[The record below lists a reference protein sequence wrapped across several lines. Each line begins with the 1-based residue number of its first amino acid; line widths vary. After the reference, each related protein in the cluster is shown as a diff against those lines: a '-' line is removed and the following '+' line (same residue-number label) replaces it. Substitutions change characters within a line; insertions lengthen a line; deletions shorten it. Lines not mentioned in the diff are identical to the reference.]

1 MRYAIDRLNA
11 GFEMEVCADD
21 FDGEYS
27 VRLSNRFFCPEYGE
41 SVFWKSKG
49 GRKTR
54 NEFSHYRNSPQAP
67 ECDKRVDGNSSLY
80 VYQRVGLPMKIAR
93 RGDTFFLY
101 MNFPAISNTL
111 IETAINQKAKVTISA
126 NKLSKSFPI
135 NFTYFQ
141 ADKQTLLPLD
151 FVPIGGNYSVSVSGT
166 IGILQLK
173 QKWSDYSDGFSYAG
187 AIFTNEDDGARK
199 VRRGDSIT
207 TGKRYYLISK
217 DYRPIYKEIEIAFI
231 GNITLNNSVFNVYEL
246 EVNVSVYD
254 EYLYT
259 SISNHLKQ
267 CFGVW
272 LLETVPELIPL
283 WPPVTDQDVSVPVA
297 DCGSVIC
304 AVSSGNSTPRVFHYE
319 RNRAITVPIK
329 SDESENNTVELP
341 LYHQQATIVS
351 VDRKYVGREA
361 VFFKRPIDYNG
372 CGYDISLLS
381 NNGNLISE
389 NDLISKTHRKN
400 AIVQTNAKFELYLK
414 TRDFVI
420 THLSI
425 RETQIRFPDCDHLQ
439 EIIFTVEQGILK
451 KIALQNSRP
460 TEHLLTPQT
469 PVINT
474 IKSSDYVPIP
484 RWVGYLLSEWKK
496 NGDIKTVQEVSS
508 FFNQGKMPYQLLKEM
523 MNYLFLE

>member
-1 MRYAIDRLNA
+1 M
-11 GFEMEVCADD
+11 
-21 FDGEYS
+21 
-27 VRLSNRFFCPEYGE
+27 
-41 SVFWKSKG
+41 
-49 GRKTR
+49 
-54 NEFSHYRNSPQAP
+54 
-67 ECDKRVDGNSSLY
+67 
-80 VYQRVGLPMKIAR
+80 
-93 RGDTFFLY
+93 
-101 MNFPAISNTL
+101 
-111 IETAINQKAKVTISA
+111 
-126 NKLSKSFPI
+126 
-135 NFTYFQ
+135 
-141 ADKQTLLPLD
+141 
-151 FVPIGGNYSVSVSGT
+151 
-166 IGILQLK
+166 
-173 QKWSDYSDGFSYAG
+173 
-187 AIFTNEDDGARK
+187 
-199 VRRGDSIT
+199 
-207 TGKRYYLISK
+207 
-217 DYRPIYKEIEIAFI
+217 
-231 GNITLNNSVFNVYEL
+231 

-254 EYLYT
+254 KYLYT

-329 SDESENNTVELP
+329 RDESENNMVELP

-420 THLSI
+420 KHLSV

-439 EIIFTVEQGILK
+439 EIIFTVKQGILK

-474 IKSSDYVPIP
+474 IKPSDYVPIP

-508 FFNQGKMPYQLLKEM
+508 FFNQGKMPYQLLIEL
-523 MNYLFLE
+523 MNYLVLE

>member
-27 VRLSNRFFCPEYGE
+27 VRLSNRFFCPECGE

-141 ADKQTLLPLD
+141 ADKQTLLPID
-151 FVPIGGNYSVSVSGT
+151 FVPIGKNYSVAVSGT
-166 IGILQLK
+166 IDLSQLK
-173 QKWSDYSDGFSYAG
+173 QKWSDYSDGFSYTG

-217 DYRPIYKEIEIAFI
+217 DYRPIYKEIEIEVI
-231 GNITLNNSVFNVYEL
+231 GNITLNNSIFNVYEL

-254 EYLYT
+254 KYLYT
-259 SISNHLKQ
+259 SISNYLKQ

-272 LLETVPELIPL
+272 LLEPTPELIPL
-283 WPPVTDQDVSVPVA
+283 WPPVTDQDVYVPVN
-297 DCGSVIC
+297 DRGSVIC
-304 AVSSGNSTPRVFHYE
+304 AVSSGNSTPRVYHYE

-329 SDESENNTVELP
+329 RDESENNTVELP
-341 LYHQQATIVS
+341 LYHQQA
-351 VDRKYVGREA
+351 
-361 VFFKRPIDYNG
+361 
-372 CGYDISLLS
+372 
-381 NNGNLISE
+381 
-389 NDLISKTHRKN
+389 
-400 AIVQTNAKFELYLK
+400 
-414 TRDFVI
+414 
-420 THLSI
+420 
-425 RETQIRFPDCDHLQ
+425 
-439 EIIFTVEQGILK
+439 
-451 KIALQNSRP
+451 
-460 TEHLLTPQT
+460 
-469 PVINT
+469 
-474 IKSSDYVPIP
+474 
-484 RWVGYLLSEWKK
+484 
-496 NGDIKTVQEVSS
+496 
-508 FFNQGKMPYQLLKEM
+508 M
-523 MNYLFLE
+523 

>member
-1 MRYAIDRLNA
+1 M
-11 GFEMEVCADD
+11 
-21 FDGEYS
+21 
-27 VRLSNRFFCPEYGE
+27 
-41 SVFWKSKG
+41 
-49 GRKTR
+49 
-54 NEFSHYRNSPQAP
+54 
-67 ECDKRVDGNSSLY
+67 
-80 VYQRVGLPMKIAR
+80 
-93 RGDTFFLY
+93 
-101 MNFPAISNTL
+101 
-111 IETAINQKAKVTISA
+111 
-126 NKLSKSFPI
+126 
-135 NFTYFQ
+135 
-141 ADKQTLLPLD
+141 
-151 FVPIGGNYSVSVSGT
+151 
-166 IGILQLK
+166 
-173 QKWSDYSDGFSYAG
+173 
-187 AIFTNEDDGARK
+187 
-199 VRRGDSIT
+199 
-207 TGKRYYLISK
+207 ISK

-231 GNITLNNSVFNVYEL
+231 GNITLNNSFFNVYEL

-259 SISNHLKQ
+259 SISNYLKQ

-272 LLETVPELIPL
+272 LLETTPELIPL

-329 SDESENNTVELP
+329 RDESENNMVELP

-361 VFFKRPIDYNG
+361 VFCKRPIDYNG

-420 THLSI
+420 KHLSV

-460 TEHLLTPQT
+460 TEHLLKPQT